1 MEKIYTIPVNETF
14 DACAEDSACGCPFCR
29 LANRL
34 EENELELILGASMM
48 EPDVRIRTNALGFC
62 REHYDMMLS
71 RQKKLPLALILQS
84 HLDEVRND
92 TESGGLSSLIKGAGS
107 GVAEK
112 LEKREK
118 SCYVCERTESSL
130 AKMFEN
136 AAWLW
141 ENDPAFRKKTDAQ
154 PYFCLPHLRM
164 WLAAGQRE
172 IGKKNFPAFYKAVAA
187 VSNAYFDSLREDI
200 GWFVKKF
207 DYRYDAEP
215 WGNAKDACER
225 AIRFLAGDLH
235 RNPGK

>member
-1 MEKIYTIPVNETF
+1 
-14 DACAEDSACGCPFCR
+14 
-29 LANRL
+29 
-34 EENELELILGASMM
+34 
-48 EPDVRIRTNALGFC
+48 
-62 REHYDMMLS
+62 
-71 RQKKLPLALILQS
+71 
-84 HLDEVRND
+84 
-92 TESGGLSSLIKGAGS
+92 
-107 GVAEK
+107 
-112 LEKREK
+112 
-118 SCYVCERTESSL
+118 
-130 AKMFEN
+130 
-136 AAWLW
+136 
-141 ENDPAFRKKTDAQ
+141 
-154 PYFCLPHLRM
+154 M